1 MYKVGDQVIIP
12 EIKEIKT
19 ISEIERFDGDIV
31 IYTTDGKGYGIRE
44 CRTVHQAYQ
53 DEVNKLLS
61 KWKV

>member
-1 MYKVGDQVIIP
+1 MYKVGEHIIIP
-12 EIKEIKT
+12 KTKEIKI
-19 ISEIERFDGDIV
+19 ISEIERFDGDVV

-44 CRTVHQAYQ
+44 CRTLHQAYQ